1 MEERKQHLLER
12 QRENRKKLIEHFPSL
27 MHQGFLVRD
36 EWLKLFGEDTLHDD
50 GYGLIWPNK
59 KTALQEASQKPAFL
73 STPML
78 NVPCSKNAS
87 KTENLYIEGDNL
99 DGLRLL
105 CNTYTGK
112 IQCIYIDPPYN
123 TGKNFIY
130 KDNYHRKTKS
140 NIIAHKHSSRF
151 DQQWRENMHNDW
163 LTMMYPRLAIA
174 RQLLTEDGVILISID
189 SKEFANLRLI
199 CDELYGEQN
208 YLGEFV
214 WSGGRKNDAKFI
226 SISHEFILVYG
237 KNVSY
242 LQQHRKVWR
251 EKKAGLAEIYKQGKQ
266 LTKKYKGQF
275 RDASL
280 ELKKW
285 FRALPDDH
293 PSKQHSHYSAI
304 DANGVY
310 FPGDISW
317 PGGGG
322 PVYDV
327 LHPITKKTVKVPSRG
342 WAYTEKRMN
351 KFLQEDLI
359 HFGIDETTIPCI
371 KRYLHDTE
379 YQVPYSVFYHD
390 GRRAMKRLRKLMGG
404 QLFPFPKDERLMKKV
419 LEIVTHKESIVLDF
433 FAGSSTTAHA
443 VMQLNAED
451 NGKRKFIMI
460 QLPEAIPVTSTA
472 YQHGYRTI
480 CELGQERI
488 RRAGE
493 QILQET
499 GSQQTDYGFHV
510 ITLNGVDTDIL
521 AD

>member
-1 MEERKQHLLER
+1 MEDRKRDLLEW
-12 QRENRKKLIEHFPSL
+12 QRENLKKLVEHFPAL
-27 MHQGFLVRD
+27 IHQGVLVKN
-36 EWLKLFGEDTLHDD
+36 EWKKLFGEDAIVED
-50 GYGLIWPNK
+50 GYGLTWPNK
-59 KTALQEASQKPAFL
+59 KAALQESSQRPAF
-73 STPML
+73 SPTPKI
-78 NVPCSKNAS
+78 NVQRSQNAS
-87 KTENLYIEGDNL
+87 ETENLYIEGDNL

-105 CNTYTGK
+105 CDTHTGK

-130 KDNYHRKTKS
+130 KDNYHSKTKGKLL
-140 NIIAHKHSSRF
+140 AHKNSSLF
-151 DQQWRENMHNDW
+151 DQEWRESMHNDW
-163 LTMMYPRLAIA
+163 LTMMYPRLSIA

-189 SKEFANLRLI
+189 SKEFANLRHI

-214 WSGGRKNDAKFI
+214 WSGGRKNDSKFI
-226 SISHEFILVYG
+226 SMSHEFMLAYG
-237 KNVSY
+237 KNSSY

-251 EKKAGLAEIYKQGKQ
+251 EKKVGLAEIYKQGKQ
-266 LTKKYKGQF
+266 LRKKYGERF
-275 RDASL
+275 REASQ

-285 FRALPDDH
+285 YRTLPDDH
-293 PSKQHSHYSAI
+293 PSKQHSHYAAI
-304 DANGVY
+304 DAKGVY

-342 WAYTEKRMN
+342 WAYTEKRMHEFI
-351 KFLQEDLI
+351 KADLI

-404 QLFPFPKDERLMKKV
+404 QLFPFPKDERLLKKIV
-419 LEIVTHKESIVLDF
+419 EIVTHKESIVLDF

-451 NGKRKFIMI
+451 GGKRTFIMI
-460 QLPEAIPVTSTA
+460 QLPEALPTTSIA

-488 RRAGE
+488 RRAGKL
-493 QILQET
+493 ILQET
-499 GSQQTDYGFHV
+499 GSQQTDYGFRV
-510 ITLNGVDTDIL
+510 LTLNGVDIDKTGD
-521 AD
+521 